1 MLQRQDV
8 GIAVGEYLGRGQG
21 ENAPTDGEAELYM
34 DMDYENQDED
44 DLADD
49 PAETVPPSEQS
60 PPCSS
65 LMWRRLDWWCTMMP
79 SLTLLSRSST
89 FPHQ

>member
-21 ENAPTDGEAELYM
+21 ENAPSDGEAELYM

-44 DLADD
+44 EDDLADD
-49 PAETVPPSEQS
+49 PAETVPPSEQLAS
-60 PPCSS
+60 FPGLP
-65 LMWRRLDWWCTMMP
+65 LYPP
-79 SLTLLSRSST
+79 SLL
-89 FPHQ
+89 